1 MGQAWCDVLKAGGK
15 RRRAAEGHLGVGH
28 RKAVF
33 CVHQAVPVGQPN
45 GGEKAHGWDSWRLF
59 SIFDY
64 NYYKYFIIQL

>member
-1 MGQAWCDVLKAGGK
+1 MGQAWCDVLKAGEKAGVP
-15 RRRAAEGHLGVGH
+15 AERHLGARQEG
-28 RKAVF
+28 RF

-45 GGEKAHGWDSWRLF
+45 GVEKAHGWDSWRLF